1 MADLVLAAK
10 LSKVAKP
17 LCAPIGVNV
26 LKHTWVVLDVS
37 PERIEG
43 LTSLLAAAPEHTDIV
58 GAVVDEH
65 TAVDG
70 SVQRGLV
77 GTEEVATQPGS
88 RRHSNARLGSLRAT
102 QGALDA

>member
-1 MADLVLAAK
+1 LADLVLAAK
-10 LSKVAKP
+10 LSKVSKP
-17 LCAPIGVNV
+17 LCASIGVNV

-37 PERIEG
+37 LERIEG

-65 TAVDG
+65 TAIDG

-77 GTEEVATQPGS
+77 GTEEVAT
-88 RRHSNARLGSLRAT
+88 
-102 QGALDA
+102 